1 MNINWYPGH
10 MAKTR
15 KMITENLKLVDAIL
29 EILDARIPFSSKN
42 PDLDF
47 LCQNKPKIVIL
58 NKEDMADK
66 DTTEEWV
73 KYYKERGILAIP
85 ANCETG
91 EGLNTL
97 SNDLKKLL
105 KDKLQRNDEKGIFK
119 AIRLMVVGIPNS
131 GKSSFINRMA
141 KRQSVKTENRPGVTV
156 RKQWVK
162 VSKDIEL
169 LDTPGI
175 LWPKFDSVKVSLNLA
190 FTGGIKHQILDI
202 EELGSHFIEFM
213 LENHKEKL
221 VERYKI
227 EIEDCDDKFTIYDKI
242 AFKRGY
248 IFKKDDPDYSRCANA
263 LFDDF
268 KNLKLGRISLESPS
282 DKDFE

>member
-10 MAKTR
+10 MAKT
-15 KMITENLKLVDAIL
+15 KKLISEHLKQVDAIL
-29 EILDARIPFSSKN
+29 EVLDARIPLSSKN

-58 NKEDMADK
+58 NKADMADQ
-66 DTTEEWV
+66 DATEEWI
-73 KYYKERGILAIP
+73 KYYKEKCILAIP

-91 EGLNTL
+91 EGLGRLN
-97 SNDLKKLL
+97 NDLNLLL
-105 KDKLQRNDEKGIFK
+105 KDKLKRNEEKGIFK
-119 AIRLMVVGIPNS
+119 AIRIMVVGIPNS

-175 LWPKFDSVKVSLNLA
+175 LWPKFDSLKVSLNLA
-190 FTGGIKHQILDI
+190 FTGAIKHQILDI
-202 EELGSHFIEFM
+202 EELASHFIDYM

-227 EIEDCDDKFTIYDKI
+227 ELDDSDDKFSVYDKI

-248 IFKKDDPDYSRCANA
+248 IFKKDDPDYTRCANA

-268 KNLKLGRISLESPS
+268 KNLKFGRITLEHPN
-282 DKDFE
+282 DRV

>member
-10 MAKTR
+10 MAKT
-15 KMITENLKLVDAIL
+15 KKLISEHLKQVDAIL
-29 EILDARIPFSSKN
+29 EVLDARIPLSSKN

-58 NKEDMADK
+58 NKADMADQ
-66 DTTEEWV
+66 DATEEWI
-73 KYYKERGILAIP
+73 KYYKEKGILAIP

-91 EGLNTL
+91 EGLGRLN
-97 SNDLKKLL
+97 NDLNLLL
-105 KDKLQRNDEKGIFK
+105 KDKLKRNEEKGIFK
-119 AIRLMVVGIPNS
+119 AIRIMVVGIPNS

-175 LWPKFDSVKVSLNLA
+175 LWPKFDSLKVSLNLA
-190 FTGGIKHQILDI
+190 FTGAIKHQILDI
-202 EELGSHFIEFM
+202 EELASHFIDYM

-227 EIEDCDDKFTIYDKI
+227 ELDDSDDKFSVYDKI

-248 IFKKDDPDYSRCANA
+248 IFKKDDPDYTRCANA

-268 KNLKLGRISLESPS
+268 KNLKFGRITLEYPN
-282 DKDFE
+282 DRL

>member
-1 MNINWYPGH
+1 
-10 MAKTR
+10 MAKT
-15 KMITENLKLVDAIL
+15 KKLISEHLKQVDAIL
-29 EILDARIPFSSKN
+29 EVLDARIPLSSKN

-58 NKEDMADK
+58 NKADMADQ
-66 DTTEEWV
+66 DATEEWI
-73 KYYKERGILAIP
+73 KYYKEKGILAIP

-91 EGLNTL
+91 EGLGRLN
-97 SNDLKKLL
+97 NDLNLLL
-105 KDKLQRNDEKGIFK
+105 KDKLKRNEEKGIFK
-119 AIRLMVVGIPNS
+119 AIRIMVVGIPNS

-175 LWPKFDSVKVSLNLA
+175 LWPKFDSLKVSLNLA
-190 FTGGIKHQILDI
+190 FTGAIKHQILDI
-202 EELGSHFIEFM
+202 EELASHFIDYM

-227 EIEDCDDKFTIYDKI
+227 ELDDSDDKFSVYDKI

-248 IFKKDDPDYSRCANA
+248 IFKKDDPDYTRCANA

-268 KNLKLGRISLESPS
+268 KNLKFGRITLEYPN
-282 DKDFE
+282 DRL